1 MTFAVCAEMS
11 AVYHSS
17 AGCENSGCL
26 LNSGSDEP
34 DGVHRELLEIV
45 PLLVRTWYLLRY
57 LLVGAPVI
65 SWWTYLLNTNA
76 VMRR

>member
-1 MTFAVCAEMS
+1 VFMTFAVCAEMS

-45 PLLVRTWYLLRY
+45 PLLVRT
-57 LLVGAPVI
+57 
-65 SWWTYLLNTNA
+65 
-76 VMRR
+76 